1 MPVASPDGA
10 GFPRH
15 ALRPRLKFAVAI
27 ESVLGL
33 WAADDAFSESPA
45 AVISQINPGPERC
58 IMNDNADLGSAMTE
72 LNDAFARVRAQVHV
86 LRMAMGGI
94 QDERDIRAL
103 IFQLGTIEEELQASE
118 RMLKKNSPDH

>member
-1 MPVASPDGA
+1 
-10 GFPRH
+10 
-15 ALRPRLKFAVAI
+15 
-27 ESVLGL
+27 
-33 WAADDAFSESPA
+33 
-45 AVISQINPGPERC
+45 
-58 IMNDNADLGSAMTE
+58 MNDNADLGSAMTE

-86 LRMAMGGI
+86 LRMAIGGI